1 MKTPKRFPAAAWV
14 FPGMLAVLAWQGRPM
29 EAGLY
34 DNTQDLRPVM
44 ERQGLGQDE
53 LDTIELFEQA
63 SPAVVHIRTT
73 EVLRDRFS
81 FAVREEFTGTGSGFF
96 WDPRGYI
103 VTNYHVIKGA
113 RRAFVTLSDGS
124 EHEAELVGAE
134 PNKDIA
140 VLRIQAEGAV
150 AVLPVGKSEDLKVGQ
165 SVYAIGNPFGL
176 DHTLTT
182 GIISGL
188 DREIIGIA
196 GNRLRDLIQTD
207 AAINPGNSGGP
218 LLDSA
223 GRLIGMNTAIKSLS
237 GASAG
242 IGFAVPVDT
251 MNRIVTTL
259 IRGGEIPHASLGV
272 AVLSSRWSRAR
283 GIPGLVLGEI
293 EADGPAAAAGL
304 QAARQ
309 TDDGR
314 LHLGDLLLAI
324 DQDRL
329 RSGDDLA
336 RVLAGYEPGES
347 VVLTI
352 LRENQEQQIRLEL
365 GSDR

>member
-1 MKTPKRFPAAAWV
+1 MSTPKRFPAAAWV

-44 ERQGLGQDE
+44 ERQGLAQSE

-140 VLRIQAEGAV
+140 VLRIQADGAV

-272 AVLSSRWSRAR
+272 SVLSSRWSRAR
-283 GIPGLVLGEI
+283 GIPGLVLGEVD
-293 EADGPAAAAGL
+293 ADGPAAAAGL
-304 QAARQ
+304 EAARQ

-352 LRENQEQQIRLEL
+352 LRENQEQQVSLEL

>member
-1 MKTPKRFPAAAWV
+1 MKTQNRRLAMAWM
-14 FPGMLAVLAWQGRPM
+14 FPGLLAVLAWQGRVNEP
-29 EAGLY
+29 ELY
-34 DNTQDLRPVM
+34 DNTQELRTVHTTPT
-44 ERQGLGQDE
+44 LGRGE
-53 LDTIELFEQA
+53 LATIALFEQA

-81 FAVREEFTGTGSGFF
+81 FAVREEFTGSGSGFF
-96 WDPRGYI
+96 WDPRGYL

-113 RRAFVTLSDGS
+113 RRAIVTLADGS

-140 VLRIQAEGAV
+140 VLRIPTKENLS
-150 AVLPVGKSEDLKVGQ
+150 VLPLGRSDDLKVGQ
-165 SVYAIGNPFGL
+165 NVYAIGNPFGL

-196 GNRLRDLIQTD
+196 GNRLREVIQTD

-272 AVLSSRWSRAR
+272 SVLSSRWSRAR

-293 EADGPAAAAGL
+293 EASGPAKDAGL
-304 QAARQ
+304 EAARQ
-309 TDDGR
+309 TEDGR

-324 DQDRL
+324 NEERL

-352 LRENQEQQIRLEL
+352 LRENQEQKIRLEL
-365 GSDR
+365 GSDH

>member
-14 FPGMLAVLAWQGRPM
+14 FPGMLAILAWQGRTT
-29 EAGLY
+29 EAELY
-34 DNTQDLRPVM
+34 DNTQDLRPIM
-44 ERQGLGQDE
+44 ERQGLGQNE
-53 LDTIELFEQA
+53 LATIELFEQA

-103 VTNYHVIKGA
+103 VTNYHVIRGA

-140 VLRIQAEGAV
+140 VLRIAAKGAV
-150 AVLPVGKSEDLKVGQ
+150 AVLPVGRSEDLKVGQ
-165 SVYAIGNPFGL
+165 NVYAIGNPFGL

-259 IRGGEIPHASLGV
+259 IRGGDIPHASLGV
-272 AVLSSRWSRAR
+272 SVLSSRWSRAR
-283 GIPGLVLGEI
+283 GIPGLVLGEVD
-293 EADGPAAAAGL
+293 ADGPAAAAGL
-304 QAARQ
+304 QSARQ
-309 TDDGR
+309 TEDGR

-329 RSGDDLA
+329 RSADDLA

-365 GSDR
+365 GSDS